1 MKTYDVCV
9 IGSGAGGGAA
19 AARLASHG
27 KKVLILEKGPWY
39 GVDQFLRD
47 EIVQVRRPT
56 FYSDKRLEPQVEAI
70 DAQGTHGA
78 GRQSGNFWNGNIVG
92 GSSLFMSGFWTRM
105 KPDDFKVRSLYG
117 EVAGGNRADWPIGY
131 DDLEPYYA
139 EVDALVGVS
148 GRMIEMPEMLR
159 ERRSTKLPLPPLEE
173 HPFAALVDR
182 EAPKLGL
189 HPMPLPRAVLP
200 DTPETRAS
208 KHHTEDGRDPCDY
221 NGYCGSYACNTGAKG
236 SSHAAWL
243 PKARRHG
250 AEIRARAMV
259 FQLATDASG
268 GRITEA
274 RYIDAKGKV
283 QRVKAR
289 AFVVACQ
296 AHESAR
302 LLLNS
307 RGAGVHRHGL
317 ANANGQVGRNLLFS
331 TFGAGWGDFVHAKID
346 PALRKA
352 LEATDMPFMNRVI
365 QDFYWYDPSTP
376 TASLRR
382 NAGTSAKPGKGMEP
396 GGTLNFLPAHP
407 NPIDAAATQSFGEVG
422 QVAPLW
428 GQALKDRL
436 HYWFREQTPMK
447 FEVFGEWTPS
457 PRARVSIDPT
467 VRDRWGLP
475 VSRIRAFSH
484 KRGLNNAIFLVEQC
498 KRILRAMGADNARS
512 VQSYGG
518 PSTNLI
524 GGTCRMGDDPRT
536 SVLNRDCQ
544 AHTVENLY
552 VTDASCFPSG
562 GRVPFTATI
571 YANAL
576 RVSDIL
582 AKKL

>member
-1 MKTYDVCV
+1 MTTYDVCV
-9 IGSGAGGGAA
+9 IGSGAGGGAT

-56 FYSDKRLEPQVEAI
+56 FYSDKRLEPQVEEMYQ
-70 DAQGTHGA
+70 QGTHGA
-78 GRQSGNFWNGNIVG
+78 GRQSGTFWNGNIVG

-105 KPDDFKVRSLYG
+105 KPDDFKLRSTYG
-117 EVAGGNRADWPIGY
+117 EVAGASRADWPIGY

-139 EVDALVGVS
+139 EVEQLVGVG
-148 GRMIEMPEMLR
+148 GRLIDMPETLR
-159 ERRSTKLPLPPLEE
+159 EKRSTRLPLPPLEE
-173 HPFAALVDR
+173 HPFAQLVDQVG
-182 EAPKLGL
+182 PKLGL

-259 FQLATDASG
+259 FYLETDATG
-268 GRITEA
+268 GRVTEA
-274 RYIDAKGKV
+274 RYIDAKGAV

-307 RGAGVHRHGL
+307 GRPGVHRQGL
-317 ANANGQVGRNLLFS
+317 ANEYGQVGRNLLFS
-331 TFGAGWGDFVHAKID
+331 TFGAGWGDFVHAKLD
-346 PALRKA
+346 PAWRKA
-352 LEATDMPFMNRVI
+352 LEDTEQPFMNRVI
-365 QDFYWYDPSTP
+365 QDFYWYDRSSP
-376 TASLRR
+376 TAALER
-382 NAGTSAKPGKGMEP
+382 NAGRGVAPGKGMEP

-407 NPIDAAATQSFGEVG
+407 NPIDAAATQAFGELG

-447 FEVFGEWTPS
+447 FEIFGEWTPG
-457 PRARVSIDPT
+457 PNARISIDPT

-484 KRGLNNAIFLVEQC
+484 KRGLDNAIFLVEQC
-498 KRILRAMGADNARS
+498 KRILRAMGAQNARS
-512 VQSYGG
+512 VKSYGG

-524 GGTCRMGDDPRT
+524 GGTCRMGEDPKT
-536 SVLNRDCQ
+536 SVLDRHCR
-544 AHTVENLY
+544 AHAVENLY

-576 RVSDIL
+576 RVADHL
-582 AKKL
+582 AKQL

>member
-1 MKTYDVCV
+1 MTTYDVCV

-19 AARLASHG
+19 AARLAAHG
-27 KKVLILEKGPWY
+27 KKVIILEKGPWY

-47 EIVQVRRPT
+47 EVVQVRRPV
-56 FYSDKRLEPQVEAI
+56 FYSDKRYEPQVEESWNHSTVGGGRPS
-70 DAQGTHGA
+70 GT
-78 GRQSGNFWNGNIVG
+78 FWNGNIVG

-105 KPDDFKVRSLYG
+105 KPDDFKVRSTYG
-117 EVAGGNRADWPIGY
+117 EIAGGNRADWPISY

-139 EVDALVGVS
+139 EVEQLVGVG
-148 GRMIEMPEMLR
+148 GRMIDMPPMLT
-159 ERRSTKLPLPPLEE
+159 EKRSTTLPLPPLKE
-173 HPFAALVDR
+173 HPFARLVD
-182 EAPKLGL
+182 AVGPKLGL

-200 DTPETRAS
+200 DDPATKAS

-243 PKARRHG
+243 PKAQRNG

-259 FQLATDASG
+259 FYLETDPKG
-268 GRITEA
+268 GKVTEA
-274 RYIDAKGKV
+274 RYMDAAGKV

-307 RGAGVHRHGL
+307 GRPGVHPNGL
-317 ANANGQVGRNLLFS
+317 ANGSGQVGRNLLFS
-331 TFGAGWGDFVHAKID
+331 TFGAGWGEFVHAKLD
-346 PALRKA
+346 PAWRKA
-352 LEATDMPFMNRVI
+352 LQETDQPFMNRVI
-365 QDFYWYDPSTP
+365 QDFYWYDPSTG
-376 TASLRR
+376 TSSLER
-382 NAGTSAKPGKGMEP
+382 NAGKGSSPGKGMNP
-396 GGTLNFLPAHP
+396 GGTLNFLPVHP
-407 NPIDAAATQSFGEVG
+407 NPIAGAQERVFGEEG
-422 QVAPLW
+422 QAIPVW

-457 PRARVSIDPT
+457 PNAHVRIDPR
-467 VRDRWGLP
+467 VRDRWGIP

-484 KRGLNNAIFLVEQC
+484 PRDRDNAVFLVEQC
-498 KRILRAMGADNARS
+498 KRILRAMGAENVRS
-512 VQSYGG
+512 VRSYGG

-524 GGTCRMGDDPRT
+524 GGTCRMGEDPRT
-536 SVLNRDCQ
+536 SVLNRDGRT
-544 AHTVENLY
+544 HEVENLY
-552 VTDASCFPSG
+552 VTDASFFPSG

-576 RVSDIL
+576 RVADGL